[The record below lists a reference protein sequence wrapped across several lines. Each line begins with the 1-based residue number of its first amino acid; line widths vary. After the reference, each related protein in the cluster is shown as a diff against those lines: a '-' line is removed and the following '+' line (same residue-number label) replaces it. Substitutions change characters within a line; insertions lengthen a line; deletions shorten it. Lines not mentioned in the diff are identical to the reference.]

1 MCIVFININVTTTG
15 TTVEEI
21 GIKLTN
27 ICQVVSQWMQ
37 GNTLKLNAD
46 KTHLMTVGTSRSLQ
60 RQEDSLTVYMDNC
73 RLGESEDKC
82 ETLLGCQIE
91 PGLKWHKQVSQ
102 LILKLKKRLTA
113 LEKLR
118 NVIPQRVR
126 KNITQGVFTSVLV
139 YCLPVFGGLDK
150 NEIQSLQVMQNK
162 AARIVTHS
170 GLRVPRR
177 EIFNQ
182 LRWLTVNQ
190 LIFYHSVLTT
200 FRIREC
206 KEPEYLNQWLS
217 RDNDRGNIVVENTR
231 LSLAKTSFCFRSSAQ
246 WNKIPTSIRNSAK
259 IGIFKQKL
267 KDWILINIEQFLDP

>member
-27 ICQVVSQWMQ
+27 DCQVVSQWMQ

-113 LEKLR
+113 PEKLR
-118 NVIPQRVR
+118 NVIPQRVQ
-126 KNITQGVFTSVLV
+126 KNLTQRSFTSVLV
-139 YCLPVFGGLDK
+139 YCLP
-150 NEIQSLQVMQNK
+150 SL
-162 AARIVTHS
+162 
-170 GLRVPRR
+170 G
-177 EIFNQ
+177 
-182 LRWLTVNQ
+182 
-190 LIFYHSVLTT
+190 
-200 FRIREC
+200 
-206 KEPEYLNQWLS
+206 
-217 RDNDRGNIVVENTR
+217 D
-231 LSLAKTSFCFRSSAQ
+231 
-246 WNKIPTSIRNSAK
+246 
-259 IGIFKQKL
+259 
-267 KDWILINIEQFLDP
+267 